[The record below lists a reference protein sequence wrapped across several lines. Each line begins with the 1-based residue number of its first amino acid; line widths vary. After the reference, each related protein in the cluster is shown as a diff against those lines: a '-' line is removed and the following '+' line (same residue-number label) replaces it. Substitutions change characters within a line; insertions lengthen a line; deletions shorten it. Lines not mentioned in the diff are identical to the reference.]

1 MPPETLPDQMS
12 SAQFQVTLET
22 ALPPPAILEGY
33 NRVVADAGERFMALM
48 ETQAH
53 HRMELETRTLEANI
67 EITRNDQR
75 QRSINALY
83 AFILAVLLV
92 GLCVLIVV
100 VTKNGFAGGATFVAS
115 LAGVIIA
122 FLTGRNQNRNPA

>member
-1 MPPETLPDQMS
+1 MSNRRDRRAARKTPETLPDQMS
-12 SAQFQVTLET
+12 SAQFQVTLES

-48 ETQAH
+48 GTQAH

-92 GLCVLIVV
+92 GLCVLI
-100 VTKNGFAGGATFVAS
+100 
-115 LAGVIIA
+115 
-122 FLTGRNQNRNPA
+122 